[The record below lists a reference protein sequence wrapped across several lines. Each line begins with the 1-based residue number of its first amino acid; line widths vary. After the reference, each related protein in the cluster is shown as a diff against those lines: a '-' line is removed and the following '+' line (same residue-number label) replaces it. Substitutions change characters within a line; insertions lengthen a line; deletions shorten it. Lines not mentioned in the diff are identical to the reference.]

1 MSIKDCTPQELDRK
15 QRTEVRNK
23 AMHKTYDEVEK
34 LADMEMEEVK
44 EQASY
49 ELAYKTTLYH
59 MMLQLSEVVQEFKQ
73 MGLLNQLESIKRMS
87 DMDIDIENTQELQPE
102 EVETITNSME
112 DILNTDHKYT
122 TLNNEILM
130 VLLFEVAKDILTEEE
145 FLTALLV

>member
-15 QRTEVRNK
+15 QIQEVINK

-87 DMDIDIENTQELQPE
+87 DMDIDIENTEELQPE

>member
-15 QRTEVRNK
+15 QITEVINK
-23 AMHKTYDEVEK
+23 AMHKTYNEVEK

-87 DMDIDIENTQELQPE
+87 DMDIDIENTEELQPE

>member
-15 QRTEVRNK
+15 QIQEVINK
-23 AMHKTYDEVEK
+23 AMHKTYDQVEK

-73 MGLLNQLESIKRMS
+73 MALLNQLESIKRMS
-87 DMDIDIENTQELQPE
+87 DMDIDIENTEELQPE

>member
-15 QRTEVRNK
+15 QIQEVINK
-23 AMHKTYDEVEK
+23 AMHKTYDEAEK

-87 DMDIDIENTQELQPE
+87 DMDIDIENTEELQPE